1 MEKHKGSCFCL
12 SCRLFIESILLYVH
26 IDSPPVH
33 TNFHSCSLC
42 FVRSHIKTNKIARE
56 KEGVLTASVREDIER
71 CMLVL
76 LFHIALFCISFMV
89 CICVHLVYYMYML
102 HAFVHDT
109 LSS

>member
-76 LFHIALFCISFMV
+76 LFHIALFFISFMV